1 MIMNK
6 ELITCAILHIDYKAI
21 KNTILSV
28 FNVSFRF
35 LW

>member
-6 ELITCAILHIDYKAI
+6 ELITCAILHMDYKTI
-21 KNTILSV
+21 ENTILSV
-28 FNVSFRF
+28 FKVSCRF